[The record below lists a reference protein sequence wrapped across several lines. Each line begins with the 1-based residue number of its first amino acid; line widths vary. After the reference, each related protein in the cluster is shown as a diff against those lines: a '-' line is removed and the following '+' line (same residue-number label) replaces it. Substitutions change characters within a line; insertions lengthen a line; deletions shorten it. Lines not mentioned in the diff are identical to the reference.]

1 MRIRAL
7 SQDFDLAVIEADLN
21 AAGVVAFTTMR
32 NGGVSRGAYAGL
44 NLGDHVNDD
53 ASCVAEN
60 RARLAALLPDREDPL
75 WLSQVHGTNV
85 VPAHRVAGLP
95 VADAAW
101 TDVPG
106 QVCVVLTADCLPV
119 VFAARDGSCV
129 AVAHAGWRGLAAGVL
144 EATIDALPCAPRD
157 LVVWLGPAI
166 GPNAFEVG
174 PDVIEQFADRY
185 GAAVEQHFMSVADVA
200 TVANA
205 AASFAGQFETKHNK
219 YLADLYGLAR
229 LILKTE
235 GVERVTG
242 GDRCTFCEHDSFFSY
257 RRDGDTG
264 RMATIVY
271 RTLE

>member
-7 SQDFDLAVIEADLN
+7 SQELDLAIIEAELN
-21 AAGVVAFTTMR
+21 VAGVVAFTTTR
-32 NGGVSRGAYAGL
+32 NGGVSRGVYAGL

-60 RARLAALLPDREDPL
+60 RARLVAQLPKCGEPL
-75 WLSQVHGTNV
+75 WLSQVHGTHV

-95 VADAAW
+95 IADAAW

-106 QVCVVLTADCLPV
+106 QVCAVLTADCLPV

-144 EATIDALPCAPRD
+144 EATIDALPRAPRD

-166 GPNAFEVG
+166 GPKAFEVG
-174 PDVIEQFADRY
+174 PDVSEQFTDRY
-185 GAAVEQHFMSVADVA
+185 GTAVEQHFVPLAEAA

-205 AASFAGQFETKHNK
+205 AASTAGQLETKHNK

-229 LILKTE
+229 LILNTYGIE
-235 GVERVTG
+235 QVTG
-242 GDRCTFCEHDSFFSY
+242 GDRCTFSERKTFFSY
-257 RRDGDTG
+257 RRDGNTG

-271 RTLE
+271 RSQ

>member
-7 SQDFDLAVIEADLN
+7 SQELDLAIIEAELN
-21 AAGVVAFTTMR
+21 VAGVVAFTTTR
-32 NGGVSRGAYAGL
+32 NGGVSRGVYAGL
-44 NLGDHVNDD
+44 NLGDHVNDN

-85 VPAHRVAGLP
+85 VPAHRVSGLP
-95 VADAAW
+95 TADAAW

-106 QVCVVLTADCLPV
+106 QVCAVLTADCLPV

-144 EATIDALPCAPRD
+144 EATVDALPIAPRD

-185 GAAVEQHFMSVADVA
+185 GAAVEQHCVSVADA
-200 TVANA
+200 AMVANA
-205 AASFAGQFETKHNK
+205 AASTAGQLETKHNK

-229 LILKTE
+229 LILNDH
-235 GVERVTG
+235 GIERVTG